1 MVLWELR
8 MNFRDIAKDYFD
20 VFGFNVLPLENKVPK
35 VTGESGWKKW
45 EIEEMTSM
53 DIDSLGWISS
63 TNGIGAI
70 SGIKKLRC
78 LDFDN
83 VTNFEIVKK
92 FVVGFGLPIEYAWV
106 VKSGSGKGYHI
117 WFYCDADTY
126 LFQILGGE
134 KSYYK
139 LQLKETELC
148 DHIELRWKN
157 CQTVLPPSFHPSGK
171 QYEFINIREGGLPS
185 IQPQNIGIGKLI
197 VVLKEFCV
205 LESERKDPSTSLG
218 TGVKGEAK
226 MLRLRSTLK
235 DKRFVKEAA
244 EFLQG
249 KVDNY
254 DDFLRIGFALASM
267 GEEGREY
274 FLLIGKDNLKYP
286 EDTETALN
294 KKFAGLLKD
303 YRGDITLGSLFHI
316 AIKYGWKMPKEMR
329 KESKDHYKAAK
340 EYLSYF
346 YDFQFNE
353 LIQRLM
359 WKKKNEN
366 KFKEVTDSDISSLFI
381 RLRSDEKI
389 FIGYEDLRRVLDSD
403 YVTRIHPLKRY
414 FENLPDWGEH
424 DYIKDLADTVTTEDD
439 DKAHWQ
445 NCFKKWLIA
454 VVACVLSE
462 KEVNHT
468 AIIFQG
474 EQGIGKSRWILRL
487 IPEELKDYLFTGSIN
502 PSDKD
507 SKLAVV
513 KNFIIDLDE
522 LETLNR
528 EEIGFLKSLMTQKEI
543 QIRKPYGHYE
553 EKYIRRSSF
562 IGSVNKREFLNDMT
576 GSRRFLCFEV
586 KNIIADHGIDMDKV
600 FSQALY
606 LYNNGEQ
613 YWFDK
618 SEADEIT
625 KQNEKFTF
633 RSMEEEKILDK
644 YEQTSRDDK
653 AAQYLTSTEIAEK
666 IFSEKTITNPMLK
679 QIGMV
684 MTKYRFEKISK
695 CYNGKS
701 LKRWVVKEISKYD
714 KLSDSDNF

>member
-1 MVLWELR
+1 
-8 MNFRDIAKDYFD
+8 MNFIDIAKDYSD

-45 EIEEMTSM
+45 ESELMTSM
-53 DIDSLGWISS
+53 DIDSLGWNST

-92 FVVGFGLPIEYAWV
+92 FVVGFGLPIEYVWV

-117 WFYCDADTY
+117 WFYCDDDFY
-126 LFQILGGE
+126 LFQILGGD

-139 LQLKETELC
+139 LQLKETGLC

-157 CQTVLPPSFHPSGK
+157 CQTVLPPSYHPSGI
-171 QYEFINIREGGLPS
+171 QYQFINIREIGLPF
-185 IQPQNIGIGKLI
+185 IEPKNIGIGKLI
-197 VVLKEFCV
+197 EVLKEFCV
-205 LESERKDPSTSLG
+205 LEEPREENRKTVE
-218 TGVKGEAK
+218 VKQ
-226 MLRLRSTLK
+226 LRLKS
-235 DKRFVKEAA
+235 DKRFVQDAA
-244 EFLQG
+244 EFLKG

-254 DDFLRIGFALASM
+254 DDFLRIGFALASL

-274 FLLIGKDNLKYP
+274 FLLIGRNNPKYL

-294 KKFAGLLKD
+294 KKFDGWLKD
-303 YRGDITLGSLFHI
+303 YRGDITLGTFFHS
-316 AIKYGWKMPKEMR
+316 ALKYGWKMPKEMR
-329 KESKDHYKAAK
+329 KETKDYYKATK

-359 WKKKNEN
+359 WKKKTEN
-366 KFKEVTDSDISSLFI
+366 KFKEVNDSDLSSLFI

-414 FENLPDWGEH
+414 YENLPDWDGH
-424 DYIKDLADTVTTEDD
+424 DYIKDLADTVTTGDD
-439 DKAHWQ
+439 DKTNWQ

-487 IPEELKDYLFTGSIN
+487 LPEELKDYLFTGSIN

-553 EKYIRRSSF
+553 EKFIRRSSF
-562 IGSVNKREFLNDMT
+562 IGSVNKSEFLNDMT

-586 KNIIADHGIDMDKV
+586 KNIEADHGIDVNKV
-600 FSQALY
+600 FSQALQ

-618 SEADEIT
+618 NEADEIT

-644 YEQTSRDDK
+644 YEQALRDDK
-653 AAQYLTSTEIAEK
+653 AAQFLTSTEIAEK
-666 IFSEKTITNPMLK
+666 IFCEKNITNQMLK

>member
-1 MVLWELR
+1 M
-8 MNFRDIAKDYFD
+8 
-20 VFGFNVLPLENKVPK
+20 
-35 VTGESGWKKW
+35 KW
-45 EIEEMTSM
+45 ETELMTSM
-53 DIDSLGWISS
+53 DIDSLGWNST

-78 LDFDN
+78 LDFDS

-92 FVVGFGLPIEYAWV
+92 FVVGFGLPIEYVWV

-117 WFYCDADTY
+117 WFYCDDDSY

-134 KSYYK
+134 KAYHK
-139 LQLKETELC
+139 LQLEETGLC

-157 CQTVLPPSFHPSGK
+157 CPTVLPPSFHPSGER
-171 QYEFINIREGGLPS
+171 YEFINPPTGRAGIREGGLPS
-185 IQPQNIGIGKLI
+185 IEPQNIGVGKLI
-197 VVLKEFCV
+197 EGLKEFCV
-205 LESERKDPSTSLG
+205 LEEPREEKSATADKRET
-218 TGVKGEAK
+218 K
-226 MLRLRSTLK
+226 MLRLRSALK

-244 EFLQG
+244 EFLKG

-254 DDFLRIGFALASM
+254 DDYLIIGFALASS

-274 FLLIGKDNLKYP
+274 FLLIGRDNPKYP

-294 KKFAGLLKD
+294 KKFDGLLKD
-303 YRGDITLGSLFHI
+303 YRGDITIGTLFHI
-316 AIKYGWKMPKEMR
+316 AIKYGWKMSKEMR
-329 KESKDHYKAAK
+329 KESKDCYKAAK

-346 YDFQFNE
+346 FDFQFNE

-359 WKKKNEN
+359 WKKKTEN
-366 KFKEVTDSDISSLFI
+366 KFKEVTDSDISSLFM

-389 FIGYEDLRRVLDSD
+389 FIGYEDLRRVLDSE
-403 YVTRIHPLKRY
+403 YVKRIHPLKRY
-414 FENLPDWGEH
+414 FENLPDWDGH

-439 DKAHWQ
+439 EKANWQ

-528 EEIGFLKSLMTQKEI
+528 EETGFLKSLMTQKEI

-553 EKYIRRSSF
+553 EKFIRRSSF

-586 KNIIADHGIDMDKV
+586 KNIKADHGIDVNKV
-600 FSQALY
+600 FSQALR
-606 LYNNGEQ
+606 LYNSGEQ

-644 YEQTSRDDK
+644 YEPTSRDDK

-684 MTKYRFEKISK
+684 MTKYRCEKISK

-701 LKRWVVKEISKYD
+701 LKRWVVKEISKFD
-714 KLSDSDNF
+714 KLSDSGNF